1 MHGNVLIQQL
11 EYLVALARE
20 RHFGRA
26 AAACHVSQPTLS
38 VAIQR
43 LERELGVVIVRR
55 GRRFEGFTEEGTR
68 VIAWARRIVAERDD
82 LLADIDRMRGRLT
95 TAARIGAIPTAV
107 PVSPLLTAR
116 FLERNPAASVRVDAL
131 PSREIVRRLVD
142 FEIDAG
148 FTYLDEEI
156 PAGYHRLE
164 LYRERYVLLAPA
176 DDPVMDDAQVT
187 WAHAAALRLCALT
200 PEMRNR
206 RIIDTQMAAAGARFD
221 PVVEADTVGALYSH
235 VTGLGLATIASHAW
249 LHAFGVPAGFAVR
262 PMAGEGPGP
271 TVGLV
276 TLRRE
281 PNPIVVAE
289 ALMTAA
295 ASAGVAE
302 AVDGAFRRLVTR

>member
-55 GRRFEGFTEEGTR
+55 GRRFEGFTDEGTR
-68 VIAWARRIVAERDD
+68 VIAWARRILAERDD

-95 TAARIGAIPTAV
+95 TTARIGAIPTSV

-116 FLERNPAASVRVDAL
+116 FLERNPAAAVRVEAL
-131 PSREIVRRLVD
+131 PSREIVRRLAD
-142 FEIDAG
+142 FDIDAG
-148 FTYLDEEI
+148 LTYLDEEV
-156 PAGYHRLE
+156 PVGYHRLE

-176 DDPVMDDAQVT
+176 GDFGGDDGPVA
-187 WAHAAALRLCALT
+187 WADAAALRLCALT

-206 RIIDTQMAAAGARFD
+206 RIIDTQMAAAGARFA

-249 LHAFGVPAGFAVR
+249 LHAFGVPPGFAVR
-262 PMAGEGPGP
+262 PMADNGPGP

-276 TLRRE
+276 TLARE
-281 PNPIVVAE
+281 PNAIVAE
-289 ALMTAA
+289 ALAGAA
-295 ASAGVAE
+295 ADAGIAD
-302 AVDGAFRRLVTR
+302 AVDAAFRRLVV

>member
-55 GRRFEGFTEEGTR
+55 GRRFEGFTDEGTR
-68 VIAWARRIVAERDD
+68 VIAWACRIVAERDE
-82 LLADIDRMRGRLT
+82 LLADLDRMRGRLT
-95 TAARIGAIPTAV
+95 TTARIGAIPTSV

-116 FLERNPAASVRVDAL
+116 FLDSHPAAAVRVEAL
-131 PSREIVRRLVD
+131 SSREIVRRLAD
-142 FEIDAG
+142 FDIDAG
-148 FTYLDEEI
+148 LTYLDEEI
-156 PAGYHRLE
+156 PPGYRQFG

-176 DDPVMDDAQVT
+176 DDPVTDNAQVA
-187 WAHAAALRLCALT
+187 WAQAAALRLCALT

-206 RIIDTQMAAAGARFD
+206 RIIDTQMAADGASFA

-235 VTGLGLATIASHAW
+235 VTGLGLGTIASHAW
-249 LHAFGVPAGFAVR
+249 LHAFGVPPGFAAR
-262 PMAGEGPGP
+262 PMAGGGPGP

-276 TLRRE
+276 TLARE
-281 PNPIVVAE
+281 PTSIVVE
-289 ALMTAA
+289 ALLTAA
-295 ASAGVAE
+295 ADAGIAD
-302 AVDGAFRRLVTR
+302 AVEGAFRKLVKR